1 MEQAKTLPEIR
12 SGNQDLL
19 TVLVSQLNDYM
30 VVLCD
35 QEGKIISWHQPI
47 QEQLGYAAADIIGK
61 PLNQILCK
69 EGGYLSSDGRGS
81 SVFAPQT
88 PDVDWVIAKSG
99 RRILMSGVTLDLKDA
114 EGGNAGFARVLRS
127 VTSNKSSEINSRA
140 LVGALDLSNMLIRR
154 WDGVIEHWTEG
165 CERLYGYSAFEATG
179 KVLHDLLRTEYPMP
193 IEQLQER
200 LMEQGVWRGELKQC
214 RKNGTPVFVSV
225 QLVKLEPSPG
235 QLPLIVSI
243 HTDITSRLEM
253 QHELE
258 SANARLKQMADEL
271 ERSNEEL
278 EEFARIASHDLSAPI
293 TSTRW
298 LVELLTNRH
307 GKQLDTDGQKAL
319 AQVATSLERMADLV
333 EAVLTH
339 AKVGKS
345 PIASFEEADTE
356 LALEIAMENLR
367 RDVTTT
373 GAQIHY
379 DPLPPL
385 LIGQQPLT
393 QLFQNLLSN
402 AIKYRRQ
409 DAVPEIHISA
419 EHSGALWRVAVQD
432 NGMGIEQEWFE
443 RIFLPMQRR
452 HSSKIAGSGIG
463 LATCRKIVN
472 RAGGRIWVESELG
485 VGSTFFFTLP
495 GMPETGTGEIVRNL
509 D

>member
-1 MEQAKTLPEIR
+1 MYQFPLGK
-12 SGNQDLL
+12 QDLL
-19 TVLVSQLNDYM
+19 TALVSQLNDFL
-30 VVLCD
+30 VLLCD
-35 QEGKIISWHQPI
+35 RDGTIVSWHEPI
-47 QEQLGYAAADIIGK
+47 QDQLGFAADEIIGK
-61 PLNQILCK
+61 PLEQLLAANENGEPVSASSAVASPVPDLNWVATK
-69 EGGYLSSDGRGS
+69 RGG
-81 SVFAPQT
+81 
-88 PDVDWVIAKSG
+88 
-99 RRILMSGVTLDLKDA
+99 RILMSGLTLNLTDKNGA
-114 EGGNAGFARVLRS
+114 CCGFARILRS
-127 VTSNKSSEINSRA
+127 VASYKSSEYNSRA
-140 LVGALDLSNMLIRR
+140 LAGALEYSNVLIRR

-165 CERLYGYSAFEATG
+165 CERLYGFSSSEATG
-179 KVLHDLLRTEYPMP
+179 RVLHDLLQTEYP
-193 IEQLQER
+193 ISVTQLQDE
-200 LMEQGVWRGELKQC
+200 LMEHGTWRGELKQR
-214 RKNGTPVFVSV
+214 RKDGTSIFVSA

-235 QLPLIVSI
+235 QLPLIVST
-243 HTDITSRLEM
+243 HSDITSRLEM

-258 SANARLKQMADEL
+258 SANARLKRMADEL

-298 LVELLTNRH
+298 LVELLTTRH
-307 GKQLDTDGQKAL
+307 GGQLDADGQRAL

-345 PIASFEEADTE
+345 PIATLEEADTE
-356 LALEIAMENLR
+356 LAIEIALENLR
-367 RDVTTT
+367 RDVITNDAKVTY
-373 GAQIHY
+373 QN
-379 DPLPPL
+379 LPPL

-402 AIKYRRQ
+402 AIKYRRPGVTPDIQ
-409 DAVPEIHISA
+409 ISA
-419 EHSGALWRVAVQD
+419 ERSGALWRVAVKD
-432 NGMGIEQEWFE
+432 NGMGIEPEWFE

-485 VGSTFFFTLP
+485 SGSTFFFTLP
-495 GMPETGTGEIVRNL
+495 GALGQLKGL